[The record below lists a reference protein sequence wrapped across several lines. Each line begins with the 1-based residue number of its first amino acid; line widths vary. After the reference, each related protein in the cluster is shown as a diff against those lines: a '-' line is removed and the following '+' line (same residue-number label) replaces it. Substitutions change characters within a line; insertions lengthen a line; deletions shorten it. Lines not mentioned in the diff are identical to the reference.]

1 MLIKIS
7 AFCVLNVR
15 IKYLAKNQNKLMFI
29 EINPNNIDQ
38 RLIQQAVAELHAG
51 EIIIIPTDTVYAVAC
66 DMKNKKGLANLSKFK
81 NVKLNKANFSIICAD
96 LSQVADYVKQLDRG
110 IFRLLKQNLPGPFT
124 FVLEATNEV
133 SKIFD
138 VSRKEIGIRIP
149 DNNIVA
155 ALVNE
160 LGNPIAVTSLHD
172 NEDEITDYFV
182 DPAAIYER
190 YDDEVS
196 FIIDGG
202 IGHLE
207 ASTIVD
213 CTQNQ
218 PEIVRQGI
226 GKIVL

>member
-1 MLIKIS
+1 
-7 AFCVLNVR
+7 
-15 IKYLAKNQNKLMFI
+15 MFI

-38 RLIQQAVAELHAG
+38 RLIQQAITELRAG

-66 DMKNKKGLANLSKFK
+66 DMKNKKGLAKLANFK
-81 NVKLNKANFSIICAD
+81 GIKLNKANFSIVCTD
-96 LSQVADYVKQLDRG
+96 LSQVTDYVKQLDRG

-149 DNNIVA
+149 DNKIVA
-155 ALVNE
+155 ALVLE

-190 YDDEVS
+190 YDDEVT

>member
-1 MLIKIS
+1 
-7 AFCVLNVR
+7 
-15 IKYLAKNQNKLMFI
+15 MFI

-38 RLIQQAVAELHAG
+38 RLIQQAITELRAG

-66 DMKNKKGLANLSKFK
+66 DMKNKKGLAKLANFK
-81 NVKLNKANFSIICAD
+81 GIKLNKANFSIVCTD
-96 LSQVADYVKQLDRG
+96 LSQVTDYVKQLDRG

-149 DNNIVA
+149 DNKIVA
-155 ALVNE
+155 ALVLE

>member
-1 MLIKIS
+1 
-7 AFCVLNVR
+7 
-15 IKYLAKNQNKLMFI
+15 MFI

>member
-1 MLIKIS
+1 
-7 AFCVLNVR
+7 
-15 IKYLAKNQNKLMFI
+15 MFI

-38 RLIQQAVAELHAG
+38 RLIQQAITELRAG

-66 DMKNKKGLANLSKFK
+66 DMKNKKGLAKLANFK
-81 NVKLNKANFSIICAD
+81 GIKLNKANFSIVCTD

-149 DNNIVA
+149 DNKIVA
-155 ALVNE
+155 ALVLE

-190 YDDEVS
+190 YDDEVT

>member
-1 MLIKIS
+1 
-7 AFCVLNVR
+7 
-15 IKYLAKNQNKLMFI
+15 
-29 EINPNNIDQ
+29 
-38 RLIQQAVAELHAG
+38 
-51 EIIIIPTDTVYAVAC
+51 
-66 DMKNKKGLANLSKFK
+66 
-81 NVKLNKANFSIICAD
+81 
-96 LSQVADYVKQLDRG
+96 
-110 IFRLLKQNLPGPFT
+110 
-124 FVLEATNEV
+124 V

-149 DNNIVA
+149 DNKIVA

-182 DPAAIYER
+182 DPASIYER

>member
-1 MLIKIS
+1 
-7 AFCVLNVR
+7 
-15 IKYLAKNQNKLMFI
+15 MFI

-38 RLIQQAVAELHAG
+38 RLIQQAIAALRAG

-66 DMKNKKGLANLSKFK
+66 DMKSKKGLANLAKFK
-81 NVKLNKANFSIICAD
+81 GVKLNKANFSIICAD
-96 LSQVADYVKQLDRG
+96 LSQVAEYVKQLDRG

-155 ALVNE
+155 ALTHE
-160 LGNPIAVTSLHD
+160 LENPIAVTSLHD
-172 NEDEITDYFV
+172 NEDEIADYFV
-182 DPAAIYER
+182 DPSAIYER

-207 ASTIVD
+207 ASTVVD

-218 PEIVRQGI
+218 PAIIRQGI